1 MKILKYFLLL
11 ITLLCVSLIVFV
23 LTQSGQFKI
32 TKSFELDAPQP
43 IVYQYIHDLNNWN
56 DWIATE
62 KLPNDVYTIDLPNIG
77 TYQIRKEYDKPNDSI
92 SQDIL
97 YDNKLSNIIWRF
109 STQGQKTK
117 VDFSFEGSID
127 LKTKILTFFSGSPNK
142 VVGEAIDNSIN
153 TLIVFFIKQYKEYDL
168 TTTGLTNKTALR
180 YIYLNG
186 TSDYTDIKPSIEVLH
201 AKLKAFCKT
210 NQIKVDTI
218 PLLIFDNTA
227 LTQNLSFQYGF
238 KLHDSIFLNEE
249 EVFKTATIEP
259 NSYFESTVSGYY
271 SHLPKALRE
280 IRPLIS
286 KSEIFTNT
294 PTGKMIIELN
304 QSSFDNR
311 LPAAWK
317 TTILIPVT
325 KNQQATPSY
334 DSIKRPYTR
343 AYLGVPKEDHAPTP
357 QTITTGQEENK
368 E

>member
-11 ITLLCVSLIVFV
+11 ITLLCISLIVFIV
-23 LTQSGQFKI
+23 TQSGTFKI

-62 KLPNDVYTIDLPNIG
+62 KLPNGVYAINLPNIG

-97 YDNKLSNIIWRF
+97 YDNKLSNLIWRF
-109 STQGQKTK
+109 SAQGQKTK
-117 VDFSFEGSID
+117 VDFTFEGSID

-142 VVGEAIDNSIN
+142 VVGEAMDNSIN
-153 TLIVFFIKQYKEYDL
+153 ALIVFFIKQYKEYDL
-168 TTTGLTNKTALR
+168 TTTGLTNKAALR
-180 YIYLNG
+180 YIYLEG
-186 TSDYTDIKPSIEVLH
+186 TSDYTDIKPAIEALH
-201 AKLKAFCKT
+201 AKLVAFCTT
-210 NQIKVDTI
+210 NQIKIDTT
-218 PLLIFDNTA
+218 PLLIFDNTP

-238 KLHDSIFLNEE
+238 KLQDSIFLNEE
-249 EVFKTATIEP
+249 ESFKINTLEASP
-259 NSYFESTVSGYY
+259 YFESTVSGYY

-286 KSEIFTNT
+286 KSEVFTNN
-294 PTGKMIIELN
+294 PTGKMIIALN

-317 TTILIPVT
+317 TTILVPVI
-325 KNQQATPSY
+325 KNQQPSTSY
-334 DSIKRPYTR
+334 DSIRRPYTR
-343 AYLGVPKEDHAPTP
+343 VYSDTPKENQTVTP
-357 QTITTGQEENK
+357 PPVTTGQEENK